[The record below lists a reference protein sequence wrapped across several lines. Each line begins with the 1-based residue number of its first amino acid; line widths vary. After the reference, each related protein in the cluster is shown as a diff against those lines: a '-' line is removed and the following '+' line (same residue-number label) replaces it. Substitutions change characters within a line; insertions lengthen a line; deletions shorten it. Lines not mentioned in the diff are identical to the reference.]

1 MEIKQYNIA
10 IIGATGNVGRE
21 IIEIMHQR
29 DIPVENLYLVASEKS
44 FGQKMD
50 FGNKKLTV
58 DTIDYLDFEK
68 VDIFLGACGSEG
80 SKTFV
85 EKATQMKKIVI
96 DEASIF
102 RTDRQIPLIVPE
114 INEEEIENYKNKFII
129 SSPNCCAIPIAMVL
143 KPLDDFAN
151 IKRVV
156 VSTYQSVS
164 GAGRRAMDE
173 LFTNASSILMEGSGE
188 MNIEYLPKQIAF
200 NVIPQIG
207 DFDKNGSTSE
217 EIKIAN
223 EVGKLLKKNINMN
236 VTSVRV
242 PVFIGHSF
250 SVNVEF
256 ENKISKDRA
265 EGILGSIKGI
275 SVIDDE
281 NYLKYVTPLE
291 TAGEDN
297 VFVSRIREDSSQ
309 KNTLSLWIVC
319 DNLKKGAAL
328 NMVQILE
335 KLINI
340 YI

>member
-1 MEIKQYNIA
+1 VEIKKYNIA

-21 IIEIMHQR
+21 IVEIIHQR

-44 FGQKMD
+44 FGLKMD

-58 DTIDYLDFEK
+58 DTLEYLDFEK
-68 VDIFLGACGSEG
+68 VDIFLGACGSEV

-85 EKATQMKKIVI
+85 EKATDMKKIVI

-102 RTDRQIPLIVPE
+102 RTDAKIPLIVPE

-151 IKRVV
+151 VKRVV

-164 GAGRRAMDE
+164 GAGRKAMDE
-173 LFTNASSILMEGSGE
+173 LFINASSILLEGSGE
-188 MNIEYLPKQIAF
+188 MNVEYLPKQIAF
-200 NVIPQIG
+200 NVIPQVG
-207 DFDKNGSTSE
+207 DFDESGYTTEETKISSE
-217 EIKIAN
+217 IN
-223 EVGKLLKKNINMN
+223 KLLKKNIKMN

-250 SVNVEF
+250 SVNIEF
-256 ENKISKDRA
+256 ENSISKEKA
-265 EGILGSIKGI
+265 EEILKCIKGI

-291 TAGEDN
+291 IAGEEN
-297 VFVSRIREDSSQ
+297 VFVSRIRLDNSQ
-309 KNTLSLWIVC
+309 PNTLSLWIVC

-335 KLINI
+335 KLINV